1 MGHSESNLE
10 DQNTEE
16 NVDIEAQ
23 IIRFQKGAKTLS
35 ATRLEAMRLRVW

>member
-1 MGHSESNLE
+1 MGHSDRNLE

-23 IIRFQKGAKTLS
+23 IIRFHSEGNEDIISNQVRG
-35 ATRLEAMRLRVW
+35 LRS